1 MAPTEERNVGPS
13 LAAAGA
19 GIIGASVVFG
29 LTTESGAIDWVGIIM
44 AIAGLTIVLTGLI
57 RWWRPSTPHAG

>member
-1 MAPTEERNVGPS
+1 MAPRGAKNAGLT

-29 LTTESGAIDWVGIIM
+29 LTTESGAIDWVGLVM
-44 AIAGLTIVLTGLI
+44 ATAGLIIIVTGLF
-57 RWWRPSTPHAG
+57 RTYRPGRT